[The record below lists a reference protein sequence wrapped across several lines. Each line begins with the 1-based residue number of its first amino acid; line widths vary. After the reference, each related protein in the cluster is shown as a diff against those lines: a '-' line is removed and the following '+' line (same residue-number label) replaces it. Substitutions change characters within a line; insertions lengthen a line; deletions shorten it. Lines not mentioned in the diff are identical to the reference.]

1 MKNKLIFLIS
11 GIGVILAFVSAYI
24 YSIEHKA
31 LPPAFS
37 PASNPFGKGIYAEG
51 IVESYQT
58 NGKNINI
65 YPEVSGTVRQILVAE
80 GQAVQR
86 GAPLFVIDDT
96 VQRATVEQQK
106 SQAEAALA
114 LLNELKAQPRK
125 ENLKISIAQVEL
137 AKANLKNA
145 LDSLDKQQKSYELDP
160 KSVSKDVLDSA
171 INAAK
176 VAQANL
182 DVAVKQ
188 YDLTK
193 AGAWIYDIKNQE
205 KQYEALIKAYTASSA
220 LLDKYTI
227 KAPDDGVI
235 LSVDAAVG
243 GYVSPQGI
251 YDSYTQGFD
260 PSVVMGGPQGKL
272 GLRCYIDE
280 ILVHQLPSIPK
291 MHARMFIRGTD
302 INIPLEYV
310 RVQPYVSPKIELS
323 DQRLER
329 VDVRVLPVIF
339 KFDKPKD
346 INLYPGQLVDVYI
359 EAK

>member
-260 PSVVMGGPQGKL
+260 PSVVM
-272 GLRCYIDE
+272 
-280 ILVHQLPSIPK
+280 
-291 MHARMFIRGTD
+291 
-302 INIPLEYV
+302 
-310 RVQPYVSPKIELS
+310 
-323 DQRLER
+323 
-329 VDVRVLPVIF
+329 
-339 KFDKPKD
+339 
-346 INLYPGQLVDVYI
+346 
-359 EAK
+359 